1 MRVWRVCTLAVSS
14 ARGCERA
21 TSANVTRQSGKS
33 EVKALSAVAIL
44 LLINAVAGTAT
55 PAAADETNAFLVTS
69 IQRTANGSVTIT
81 WESGSDHAYLVA
93 STSLLAT
100 NGAWIYQ
107 AAIAP
112 GQNATTTWTD
122 TAASSESIAARF
134 YRVER
139 LWLGDTVGDG
149 IPDWW
154 RQFYFGTD
162 TVTNSESSVTSDPD
176 TDGVNNL
183 AEFLQGRD
191 PTVAAVPDTDG
202 LVKLTVFTA
211 LE

>member
-1 MRVWRVCTLAVSS
+1 M
-14 ARGCERA
+14 
-21 TSANVTRQSGKS
+21 
-33 EVKALSAVAIL
+33 
-44 LLINAVAGTAT
+44 
-55 PAAADETNAFLVTS
+55 
-69 IQRTANGSVTIT
+69 TIT
-81 WESGSDHAYLVA
+81 WESGTDHAYLVA
-93 STSLLAT
+93 STSLLTT
-100 NGAWIYQ
+100 NGAWTYQ

-122 TAASSESIAARF
+122 TASSENITARF